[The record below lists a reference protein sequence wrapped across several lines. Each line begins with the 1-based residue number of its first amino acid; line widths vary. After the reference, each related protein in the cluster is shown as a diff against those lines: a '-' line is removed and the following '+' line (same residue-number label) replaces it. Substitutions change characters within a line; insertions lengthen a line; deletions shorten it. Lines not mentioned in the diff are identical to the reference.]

1 MGRVFS
7 LLASIHQHV
16 MACSFSCNVSLINS
30 KRSVIENQWPAT
42 ILSKRERRCCI
53 MDSYEEIALLAYELY
68 ERRGKTDGFDVDD
81 WIEAE
86 RVISHQSYA
95 EDYVDDVL

>member
-1 MGRVFS
+1 
-7 LLASIHQHV
+7 
-16 MACSFSCNVSLINS
+16 
-30 KRSVIENQWPAT
+30 
-42 ILSKRERRCCI
+42 